1 VPPAWY
7 RPAVEPIAR
16 LVGALAGAFLIVL
29 TIRSVIRTFVLPRMA
44 RDRIVQLVFRN
55 VRRIFDL
62 VAGPRAAYATR
73 DRYLAFFAPV
83 ALLVLP
89 VINLALLLT
98 GYALI
103 YWGLG
108 VDPETAVRQSGSALL
123 TLGFQT
129 ASDLPTTLLAFTEAA
144 FGLILVAL
152 LIAYLPSMYADFTR
166 RETEVNLLGVRAGT
180 PASSVFLLELAHR
193 ISGMERL
200 DWIWERWERWFAE
213 LEETHTTLPALAFF
227 RSPRPEQSWV
237 SAAGAVL
244 DAAALRASTLDQP
257 RDPQVE
263 TCIRAGYLALTAI
276 ADFFALHRPLDP
288 KQGDPISIPRR
299 EFDAAYDRLRA
310 AGIAVKPD
318 RNQAWRDFAGWRVNY
333 DAALLGIARVVV
345 VPPTPWIHP
354 GVPHPGMTLQTEPVP
369 SDLEPGLV
377 NRDDPVAQA

>member
-1 VPPAWY
+1 
-7 RPAVEPIAR
+7 VEPIAR
-16 LVGALAGAFLIVL
+16 LAAALAGALLILL

-44 RDRIVQLVFRN
+44 RDQIVQLVFHN

-62 VAGPRAAYATR
+62 VAGPRAPYETR

-98 GYALI
+98 GFALI

-108 VDPETAVRQSGSALL
+108 LDPEAAVRQSGSALL

-129 ASDLPTTLLAFTEAA
+129 ASNLPTSLLEFTEAA

-180 PASSVFLLELAHR
+180 PASSVFMLELAHR
-193 ISGMERL
+193 IGGMERL

-227 RSPRPEQSWV
+227 RSPRPGQSWV

-276 ADFFALHRPLDP
+276 ADFFALRRPLDP
-288 KQGDPISIPRR
+288 QQGDPISIPRH
-299 EFDAAYDRLRA
+299 EFDAVYDRLRA
-310 AGIAVKPD
+310 AGIAVKRD
-318 RNQAWRDFAGWRVNY
+318 RDQAWRDFAGWRVNY
-333 DAALLGIARVVV
+333 DAALLGVARIVV
-345 VPPTPWIHP
+345 VPPTPWIQP
-354 GVPHPGMTLQTEPVP
+354 GVPHPSMTLRTEPVP
-369 SDLEPGLV
+369 ADLEPGLV
-377 NRDDPVAQA
+377 NPDGPGADE

>member
-1 VPPAWY
+1 M
-7 RPAVEPIAR
+7 EPIAR
-16 LVGALAGAFLIVL
+16 IVAAVAGALLVVL

-55 VRRIFDL
+55 VRRIFNL
-62 VAGPRAAYATR
+62 VAGSRAPYATR
-73 DRYLAFFAPV
+73 DRYLAFLAPV
-83 ALLVLP
+83 ALVILP

-98 GYALI
+98 GFALI

-123 TLGFQT
+123 TLGFQAT
-129 ASDLPTTLLAFTEAA
+129 RDLPSTLLAFVEAA

-166 RETEVNLLGVRAGT
+166 RETEVNLLGVRAGS
-180 PASSVFLLELAHR
+180 PASSVFMLELAHR
-193 ISGMERL
+193 IGGMDRL
-200 DWIWERWERWFAE
+200 DGVWERWERWFAE

-244 DAAALRASTLDQP
+244 DAAALRASTLDLP

-276 ADFFALHRPLDP
+276 ADFFQLHRPANP
-288 KQGDPISIPRR
+288 KQGDPISIPRK
-299 EFDAAYDRLRA
+299 EFDGAYDRLRA
-310 AGIAVKPD
+310 AGIAVRTD
-318 RNQAWRDFAGWRVNY
+318 RDQAWRDFAGWRVNY
-333 DAALLGIARVVV
+333 DAALLGLARVVV
-345 VPPTPWIHP
+345 VPPTPWIHA
-354 GVPHPGMTLQTEPVP
+354 GVPHPTMTLQTEPVP
-369 SDLEPGLV
+369 ADMEPGFV
-377 NRDDPVAQA
+377 GDDAAADG